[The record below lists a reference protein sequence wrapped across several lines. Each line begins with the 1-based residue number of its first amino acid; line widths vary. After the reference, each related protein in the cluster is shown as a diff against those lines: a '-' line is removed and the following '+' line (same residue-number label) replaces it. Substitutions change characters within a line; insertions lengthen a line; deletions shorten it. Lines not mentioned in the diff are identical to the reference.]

1 MKNLRTRTTPEILEE
16 LGRRLRR
23 TRLRANLG
31 QAALA
36 KTAGLGERTLRKFEQ
51 GGDVQLSTLI
61 DLLRALNRLEAL
73 EDFLPDPGIS
83 PMELL
88 DRAGKQRRRASKKRG

>member
-1 MKNLRTRTTPEILEE
+1 MTTVEILSE
-16 LGRRLRR
+16 LGRRARKA
-23 TRLRANLG
+23 RLRLDLG

-36 KTAGLGERTLRKFEQ
+36 EEAGLGERTLRKFEQ

-61 DLLRALNRLEAL
+61 DLLRALKQLEAL
-73 EDFLPDPGIS
+73 DNFLPDPGVS

-88 DRAGKQRRRASKKRG
+88 QRAGKPRQRASKNRG

>member
-1 MKNLRTRTTPEILEE
+1 MTTSEILAE
-16 LGRRLRR
+16 LGSRVRK
-23 TRLRANLG
+23 TRLRENLG

-36 KTAGLGERTLRKFEQ
+36 ETAGLGERTLRKLEQ

-61 DLLRALNRLEAL
+61 DLLRALNRLDAL
-73 EDFLPDPGIS
+73 EEFLPDPGVS

-88 DRAGKQRRRASKKRG
+88 RQAGKQRKRASKSRG